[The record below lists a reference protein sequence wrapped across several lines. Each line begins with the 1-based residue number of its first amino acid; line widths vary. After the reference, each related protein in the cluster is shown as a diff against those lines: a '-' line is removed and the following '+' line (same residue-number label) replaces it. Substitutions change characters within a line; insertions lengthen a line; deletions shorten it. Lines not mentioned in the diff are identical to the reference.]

1 MMSKWVRY
9 IVVYNVN
16 PTFVNLAS
24 LEELLC
30 VCMYIIHT
38 YIYIERNRVKGEIVK
53 AMAMAAGRALGL
65 SKGLL
70 LRSSEMGFFSSAS
83 FCYSSSSSSSQFLQ
97 TLIHPLYRSPLHYH
111 HKGRLL
117 SVSSLSSPQEAE
129 EVEEHSLLLERL
141 RSRHLPKP
149 TQVKETKLTRKVNT
163 KMKKKEE
170 ASGTSASSPSM
181 ISSSF
186 SDLSLSEELL
196 SAVNEL
202 GLTQP
207 TEVQC
212 RAIPAVLDGKSVVI
226 ASHTGSGKTLAY
238 MLPLVQVFLPF
249 IHCKLLFFSKF

>member
-1 MMSKWVRY
+1 MCIQY
-9 IVVYNVN
+9 
-16 PTFVNLAS
+16 
-24 LEELLC
+24 
-30 VCMYIIHT
+30 T
-38 YIYIERNRVKGEIVK
+38 YIHREKQSEEEIVK
-53 AMAMAAGRALGL
+53 AMAAGRALGL
-65 SKGLL
+65 SMGLL

-83 FCYSSSSSSSQFLQ
+83 FSFSSSSSSQILQ
-97 TLIHPLYRSPLHYH
+97 TLIHPLYRSPPHYH
-111 HKGRLL
+111 HKGRLF
-117 SVSSLSSPQEAE
+117 SVSSLSSPHED

-149 TQVKETKLTRKVNT
+149 TQVKETQLKKKVNT
-163 KMKKKEE
+163 KMKKKED
-170 ASGTSASSPSM
+170 ASESSASPSM

-238 MLPLVQVFLPF
+238 MLPLVQVFLPS
-249 IHCKLLFFSKF
+249 IH